1 MELPQR
7 KNIRLQA
14 FDYTTP
20 AAYFVT
26 VCTLGRRKIL
36 SSIRRGDPCGRP
48 QPWLTEYGRIVEQCK
63 EEAASLYAVSFDS
76 YIIMPD
82 HIHFICR
89 WDEKRATARVAP
101 TLGLV
106 VGALKSSAANQCR
119 RVGLE
124 GKLWQRGYYEHVIRN
139 EQDYRETREYIEGNP
154 ARWLEKH
161 RLS

>member
-48 QPWLTEYGRIVEQCK
+48 QPWLTEYGRIVEQCM
-63 EEAASLYAVSFDS
+63 EEAASLYAVSFDN

-89 WDEKRATARVAP
+89 WDEKRATTRASTRKIVLSSFA
-101 TLGLV
+101 
-106 VGALKSSAANQCR
+106 GAAWHWSCR
-119 RVGLE
+119 FLLHQFIKRY
-124 GKLWQRGYYEHVIRN
+124 KT
-139 EQDYRETREYIEGNP
+139 D
-154 ARWLEKH
+154 
-161 RLS
+161 